1 MSVSAIDEIKD
12 WLPWKL
18 LNHATEPACSWLYT
32 GDKSFTEPFFD
43 DTISVCRRMENN
55 CKSFKTVSSLSLM
68 SEWANAADALC
79 PNAII
84 FHVSRCGST
93 LLSQLLSLDE
103 ENIALSEVPF
113 FDDLLRLPFKQKAYN
128 HDMAA
133 DFLKAAIKLYGRKRT
148 GNEKR
153 LFIKTDSW
161 HIHFYKSF
169 RSLYPLVP
177 FIFLYRNPCE
187 IVLSQRRQRGMHA
200 VPGVIEPAIFGFSS
214 ELAFQADLDY
224 YLTKVL
230 ESYFKIMIEIVQ
242 ADELVLLVNYNEGMS
257 SSFKKMYA
265 LLGLEMSAK
274 MEPLLNERTL
284 FHAKH
289 PQQLFKEENKKEMP
303 PAYLSPVLDLYT
315 RLDEIR
321 ETKFK

>member
-103 ENIALSEVPF
+103 SNIALSEVPF
-113 FDDLLRLPFKQKAYN
+113 FDDLLRLPFKNGSYN
-128 HDMAA
+128 NNMAA
-133 DFLKAAIKLYGRKRT
+133 EFLKAAVHLYGRKRT
-148 GNEKR
+148 GNEKH

-161 HIHFYKSF
+161 HIHFYKSL
-169 RSLYPLVP
+169 RLLYPSVP
-177 FIFLYRNPCE
+177 FILLYRNPWE
-187 IVLSQRRQRGMHA
+187 VVLSQRRQRGMHA
-200 VPGVIEPAIFGFSS
+200 VPGVIEPAIFGFSNQEINS
-214 ELAFQADLDY
+214 HDLDHY
-224 YLTKVL
+224 ITKVL
-230 ESYFKIMIEIVQ
+230 ESYFNKMIEIAQ
-242 ADELVLLVNYNEGMS
+242 TDEQVLLVNYNEGMDNIFS
-257 SSFKKMYA
+257 KMYA
-265 LLGLEMSAK
+265 LLGLEIDVK
-274 MEPLLNERTL
+274 MRPQLTERTF

-289 PQQLFKEENKKEMP
+289 PHQLFKEEKGEEKAFP
-303 PAYLSPVLDLYT
+303 YLTPVLELYAQ
-315 RLDEIR
+315 LDEIR
-321 ETKFK
+321 LAKFK